1 VGGRIDV
8 GGTRIEG
15 SGAVSGGSERWD
27 GLDGSADSQ
36 PPGDDYAITLLRR
49 LDDEPGGPSR
59 VDLGRAMAEGKR
71 RRRVR
76 RVAGAGGAA
85 ALTVAMLAAV
95 PVVMQTVRDPE
106 PTTAL
111 EVASAPAPTGSST
124 VAPDASATPEAA
136 SVEPAEAPKKC
147 RLEPLPIPDGVPM
160 SLVTGMDPTGQI
172 VLGRSYPN
180 RAEGSYPVLLWA
192 SGRPRVVDLPG
203 SDQSLVDATS
213 KGVAVGSSWGDD
225 GPRPFVVVDGEAVQL
240 PGVRNGE
247 AVAINESGQI
257 AGTRDGTQPVLW
269 PSGSDEPVELP
280 LPDSHPRGTAV
291 DIDEDGTVIG
301 TVIDRDGSGQ
311 ERAYRWAPDGT
322 GELLPLPTFKGQRA
336 YSFRPQSI
344 RNGWVTGLAGLDADQ
359 TEGHTIPVRLHL
371 FSGRFV
377 DFPNLSL
384 WPQAGNAQ
392 GWVVGSADGLAGLL
406 TDDGLLR
413 LPVFAKPQSPTSNL
427 AVVVS
432 DDGRTIGGQGDN
444 ADGNPQALLWRCE

>member
-1 VGGRIDV
+1 M
-8 GGTRIEG
+8 
-15 SGAVSGGSERWD
+15 SGGGEQWD
-27 GLDGSADSQ
+27 GRDGSTDPQ

-95 PVVMQTVRDPE
+95 PVVMQTAGEPA

-111 EVASAPAPTGSST
+111 EAASAPAPTGSPGAT
-124 VAPDASATPEAA
+124 PDAAATPEAG
-136 SVEPAEAPKKC
+136 PADADPVRAPKRC
-147 RLEPLPIPDGVPM
+147 RAQPLPIPDDVPM

-172 VLGRSYPN
+172 VLGRSYPD

-225 GPRPFVVVDGEAVQL
+225 GPRPFVVLDGEAAQL

-257 AGTRDGTQPVLW
+257 VGTRDGTQPVLW
-269 PSGSDEPVELP
+269 PSGSEQPVDLP
-280 LPDSHPRGTAV
+280 LPESHPRGAAV

-311 ERAYRWAPDGT
+311 ERAHLWAPDGT
-322 GELLPLPTFKGQRA
+322 SQLLPLPTFKGQRA

-344 RNGWVTGLAGLDADQ
+344 RNGWVTGLAGLEADQ
-359 TEGHTIPVRLHL
+359 TEGLTIPVRLHL
-371 FSGRFV
+371 ASGRFV
-377 DFPNLSL
+377 DFPDLTL

-406 TDDGLLR
+406 TDDGLLP

-432 DDGRTIGGQGDN
+432 DDGRTIGGQGDD